1 MARRFNLQ
9 PWREQLRLEK
19 KKAFANT
26 CAVVFLITAALCGA
40 FWYLKNQQLE
50 RQVEAI
56 GNLDKEIAALKKAE
70 EEVKR
75 MKALNDEVTK
85 QILVIKDL
93 QDSRGISLSIFD
105 YLANNTPETVFLE
118 DISFQQGDT
127 RKGEMIINGVAE
139 NEMGVSNFIR
149 VLEQFPYFKKVELD
163 NMLKANARGRG
174 TRYRVADD
182 TAVRTFSI
190 VINRGIRR

>member
-19 KKAFANT
+19 KKAFNNT

-50 RQVEAI
+50 RQVEA
-56 GNLDKEIAALKKAE
+56 NATLEKEIRALKAAE
-70 EEVKR
+70 EEVR
-75 MKALNDEVTK
+75 RVRALNEEVTR
-85 QILVIKDL
+85 QINVIKDL

-105 YLANNTPETVFLE
+105 YLANNTPESVFLE
-118 DISFQQGDT
+118 HISYQQGDT
-127 RKGEMIINGVAE
+127 RRGEIIINGVAE

-149 VLEQFPYFKKVELD
+149 VLEQFPYFKKVELN
-163 NMLKANARGRG
+163 NMLKAGTRNA
-174 TRYRVADD
+174 RYRVSDD